1 MDVDGNLTVESVQDR
16 SKNNSWTLGVSAG
29 YGADNT
35 NGGINGNMSKGS
47 SKWVAEQTS
56 LTGGTVN
63 IDVAE
68 KTALRGAV
76 IASDTGDLTLATG
89 SLEYSHIKDRNSSTN
104 FGGGISGS
112 TGNKNVDA
120 EKGVSSASYGFS
132 DSRQTNFATIGEGE
146 ITIRD
151 GSSIGSP
158 DDYNGLK
165 RDVSKAQYGSVSL
178 GVQLSADKSTIDL
191 LTNPADTFNDTMKGL
206 DQIADRG
213 KKIEEQTHVV
223 EKKGNL
229 YKSLDAGDGLTW
241 ENNDER
247 LDRLVVKYSKHDD
260 AEDAYGAY
268 EGETNSDQGK
278 VINGNYDEGNSDKLA
293 FITDSDEMGQSSIK
307 LKETVGEVFD
317 DIREDDS
324 EMRTTIIEF
333 DEMGKGLSE
342 RAEKAWRQFD
352 PDGRRVGDADL
363 SEKQLADLKKNDY
376 KGYLLYTSAKNLGT
390 AAAYY
395 ESSSSRV
402 DSVLTYI
409 KTEDRNVLINDTVKN
424 LCNVEVY
431 WEYGTVVGKENRTF
445 QGFYG
450 YELVKGNIGNVNEG
464 KANAYWGTGG
474 NEWAEKYGINS
485 LEGSKNVRMGEDKI
499 QNLLNN
505 NTTGYAIIYKDKNDK
520 KGPDHYSIIKKDN
533 DGVWYDYDH
542 NRRKAPD
549 EVDFSKV
556 YKINQEIIKQGKNQ

>member
-1 MDVDGNLTVESVQDR
+1 M
-16 SKNNSWTLGVSAG
+16 SAG

-47 SKWVAEQTS
+47 SKRVAEQTS

-68 KTALRGAV
+68 KTTLRGAV

-191 LTNPADTFNDTMKGL
+191 LTNPADTFNDTMKGI

-223 EKKGNL
+223 EKTGNL
-229 YKSLDAGDGLTW
+229 VEHNHFTTDDKVQYCLNMDDYEALKEAGGEITSLDTLVYVKSKSAAGY
-241 ENNDER
+241 E
-247 LDRLVVKYSKHDD
+247 LDRSDISDLSLASGFVIDD
-260 AEDAYGAY
+260 ATNGIRENLEANIRVNSREEVLVSLSVLDRFDSEDAALARGYLLRVRT
-268 EGETNSDQGK
+268 EGYYSQQLETNSSLRGAELGQ
-278 VINGNYDEGNSDKLA
+278 VC
-293 FITDSDEMGQSSIK
+293 TDSG
-307 LKETVGEVFD
+307 
-317 DIREDDS
+317 DI
-324 EMRTTIIEF
+324 
-333 DEMGKGLSE
+333 
-342 RAEKAWRQFD
+342 
-352 PDGRRVGDADL
+352 
-363 SEKQLADLKKNDY
+363 
-376 KGYLLYTSAKNLGT
+376 
-390 AAAYY
+390 
-395 ESSSSRV
+395 
-402 DSVLTYI
+402 
-409 KTEDRNVLINDTVKN
+409 
-424 LCNVEVY
+424 
-431 WEYGTVVGKENRTF
+431 
-445 QGFYG
+445 
-450 YELVKGNIGNVNEG
+450 
-464 KANAYWGTGG
+464 
-474 NEWAEKYGINS
+474 
-485 LEGSKNVRMGEDKI
+485 
-499 QNLLNN
+499 
-505 NTTGYAIIYKDKNDK
+505 
-520 KGPDHYSIIKKDN
+520 
-533 DGVWYDYDH
+533 
-542 NRRKAPD
+542 
-549 EVDFSKV
+549 
-556 YKINQEIIKQGKNQ
+556 